1 MHLDPKPF
9 YYTCI
14 KISLMVQKHTTKCFD
29 DDGAFE
35 AENEG
40 LCGESNT
47 VRAAASYHVRFH
59 IQAVRGDLE
68 LQ

>member
-1 MHLDPKPF
+1 
-9 YYTCI
+9 
-14 KISLMVQKHTTKCFD
+14 MVQKHTTRCFDD

-40 LCGESNT
+40 FCGEWNT